1 MKNVLSLIFSI
12 SVLCTSQQPLMAKDE
27 PIPEKAKSDTEKI
40 TKEIPSAITLG
51 IVDGIIRYVKDDRRV
66 KIRLQWD
73 PLPLTQSLIERANE
87 SEFEVTKLE
96 INNEDIESGNW
107 TRNIPNEKL
116 EKLRVA
122 LNISD
127 LKVLSLESPNK
138 NSLQDLDPGLKI
150 SDYIHMQRERNI
162 LKILL
167 LSKGVKYSFGFK
179 NQENPIVS
187 PDFSDKN
194 IKWQVNIYC
203 FKNKNKSLFY
213 RFTTKAVVEPFER
226 KIIKENI
233 VSSEDK
239 KEKVSY
245 DVRFKL
251 NESDR
256 ISSIA
261 NNLFLLPN
269 KDSSLGLPSAPTDN
283 EKKALGT
290 ETTEKA
296 VTTALTSLSGF
307 FSFLGSSDQFG
318 AAIQGILGGTDN
330 TSIVSGGLIGFK
342 NGGVSP
348 LIGINQD
355 VGQLGDD
362 ISGGFLFGVGL
373 GEKTSLFLGPS
384 IRSSL
389 FTLSAGATLGTD
401 AKSEVNFGGMIAID
415 LSRLTNSKKD
425 TPPIKVSG
433 SSQGGGLD
441 RITDSIVDKY
451 TVVEYTSDREVS
463 MMRVCD
469 ENSVLIPVK
478 DRKTSVNI
486 NQAKETRQ
494 YVIRGFYEYKSIDGK
509 NVYYPN
515 ITNDKLTKMKIL
527 SNGKGAKEIPCI
539 SAKSDTT
546 DKPVK

>member
-1 MKNVLSLIFSI
+1 MKNVLLLIFSI
-12 SVLCTSQQPLMAKDE
+12 SMLCTLQQPLMAKDE
-27 PIPEKAKSDTEKI
+27 PSPEKAKPDTEKI
-40 TKEIPSAITLG
+40 AKEIPSAITLG

-73 PLPLTQSLIERANE
+73 PMPLTLSLINRTNE
-87 SEFEVTKLE
+87 SEFEVTKLD
-96 INNEDIESGNW
+96 INNEDIQSGNW
-107 TRNIPNEKL
+107 TRNISNEKL

-127 LKVLSLESPNK
+127 LKALSLQG
-138 NSLQDLDPGLKI
+138 SLQDLDPGLKI
-150 SDYIHMQRERNI
+150 SDYVRMQRERNI

-179 NQENPIVS
+179 TKENPIVS
-187 PDFSDKN
+187 PDFLDKD
-194 IKWQVNIYC
+194 IKWQINIYS
-203 FKNKNKSLFY
+203 FKNKNKPPFY
-213 RFTTKAVVEPFER
+213 RFTAKAIVEPFEK
-226 KIIKENI
+226 KIFEDNI
-233 VSSEDK
+233 ELSEDK

-251 NESDR
+251 NESDQ

-261 NNLFLLPN
+261 NNLFLLSN

-318 AAIQGILGGTDN
+318 TAIQGILGGTDN

-355 VGQLGDD
+355 IGQLGDD

-389 FTLSAGATLGTD
+389 FTLSAGATLGTE
-401 AKSEVNFGGMIAID
+401 ANSEVNFGGMIAID

-441 RITDSIVDKY
+441 RIADSMVEKY
-451 TVVEYTSDREVS
+451 TVIEYTSDREVS
-463 MMRVCD
+463 MTRICD
-469 ENSVLIPVK
+469 ENSILIPVEN
-478 DRKTSVNI
+478 RKTSVNI
-486 NQAKETRQ
+486 NQLNKRTRQ

-509 NVYYPN
+509 NIYYPN
-515 ITNDKLTKMKIL
+515 ITNDKLTKIEIL

-539 SAKSDTT
+539 SAKADTT